1 MQSLLVILAMA
12 VCSPAIVKEVCLVT
26 LWQVTVVTLAV
37 TMATSAA
44 PPRITRNH
52 GEDPDVKL
60 VSMSGRLHVNIKLM
74 G

>member
-12 VCSPAIVKEVCLVT
+12 VRSPVIVKEECLVT
-26 LWQVTVVTLAV
+26 LWQVTVESLAV
-37 TMATSAA
+37 MMATSAA
-44 PPRITRNH
+44 PSPNTRNH

-60 VSMSGRLHVNIKLM
+60 VSISGRLHVNIKPM